1 MNQENKLLLP
11 DGESFYNLFIMFHIV
26 DSKNIAVSNYFHF
39 AVTALLTILFLVSS
53 VDSAGQKPEPNAGL
67 KKYNA
72 AMQLINFA
80 YVDTVNEA
88 RLVEK
93 AIIETLKELDPHST
107 YISKKD
113 VQRANEPLE
122 GNFDGIGVQFEIL
135 RDTISVVHTIPGGP
149 SEKLGI
155 MSGDKIVKIND
166 SSVTGKKISNQFVL
180 DRLRGKRGTRVNV
193 SIFRKGKKDLIDYT
207 ITRDKIPINSVD
219 AAYMIKPGIGYINL
233 NKFAQTSM
241 QEFYEAMTK
250 LKQQGLTSLILD
262 LRNNTGGYMGTAVEL
277 SDEFLGPMKLIV
289 YTEGMRSQRE
299 DYYSTSRGLFEK
311 GRLVIMI
318 NENSASSSEIVS
330 GAVQD
335 WDRGVI
341 LGRRSFGKG
350 LVQRPYQ
357 LPDSSQIRLTTAR
370 YYNPSGKCIQ
380 KPYKDGVDK
389 YYEDFSSRV
398 KHGELINPDSIKFPD
413 SLKYYTAG
421 KRVVYGGGG
430 IMPDVFVPW
439 DSTPFTDYFLDLRR
453 KNVINSFVS
462 GRVDQERNELKQKY
476 PDFVTF
482 ERKFKPDGA
491 FMDEFLEYAEKEGV
505 KKVDDQYQLSGELI
519 RSQIKGLYA
528 QKLWDLNEMYTIIN
542 QYDREVLKAIE
553 VIEDDALF
561 NKLRISN

>member
-1 MNQENKLLLP
+1 MSNRHQL
-11 DGESFYNLFIMFHIV
+11 S
-26 DSKNIAVSNYFHF
+26 VS
-39 AVTALLTILFLVSS
+39 ALLIYILFVTSLTSN
-53 VDSAGQKPEPNAGL
+53 GQKPDPNAGL

-135 RDTISVVHTIPGGP
+135 RDTISVVHAIPGGP

-155 MSGDKIVKIND
+155 QSGDKIVKIND
-166 SSVTGKKISNQFVL
+166 SSVTGKKITNQFVL
-180 DRLRGKRGTRVNV
+180 DRLRGKRGTHVNV

-241 QEFYEAMTK
+241 QEFYEAMSK

-299 DYYSTSRGLFEK
+299 DYYSTARGLFEK

-335 WDRGVI
+335 WDRGII

-350 LVQRPYQ
+350 LVQRPYN

-389 YYEDFSSRV
+389 YYEDFSARV

-421 KRVVYGGGG
+421 KRIVYGGGG

-462 GRVDQERNELKQKY
+462 GRVDRDREDLKRRY
-476 PDFVTF
+476 PDFYTF
-482 ERKFKPDGA
+482 EREFTLDGT
-491 FMDEFLEYAEKEGV
+491 FMEEFLVYADKEGV
-505 KKVDDQYQLSGELI
+505 KKSDDQYQLSEELI
-519 RSQIKGLYA
+519 KSQIKGLIA
-528 QKLWDLNEMYTIIN
+528 QKLWDINELYTIIN
-542 QYDREVLKAIE
+542 QYDKEVLKAIE
-553 VIEDDALF
+553 VIEDDGLY
-561 NKLRISN
+561 KQLRISY